1 MVSSNDVAELLI
13 KCGINPSEYT
23 TLSKKIELLNAIW
36 LHFVFFEVHTEL
48 QQFKKGFRE
57 TLEMEVL
64 VGQNPVEIRSL
75 LVPSDLSMTAKALL
89 DLFTVNYSSDE
100 IKRCLE
106 DQVIAYWRRYI
117 VNIEAEGT

>member
-1 MVSSNDVAELLI
+1 M
-13 KCGINPSEYT
+13 
-23 TLSKKIELLNAIW
+23 
-36 LHFVFFEVHTEL
+36 FFEAHAEL

-57 TLEMEVL
+57 TLEMDVL
-64 VGQNPVEIRSL
+64 VGNNPVEIRSL
-75 LVPSDLSMTAKALL
+75 LVPSDFRMTAKALL

-100 IKRCLE
+100 LKRCLE